1 MHKHAKII
9 DKKIKEKREKKYQW
23 NLNTGL
29 RKREETLSYS
39 RYKMIT
45 QQSLK
50 TVTETNREF
59 FHKISKKC
67 TSSSVERYE
76 VMSKQ
81 TVICGNISEKTVV
94 E

>member
-1 MHKHAKII
+1 
-9 DKKIKEKREKKYQW
+9 
-23 NLNTGL
+23 
-29 RKREETLSYS
+29 
-39 RYKMIT
+39 MIT

-50 TVTETNREF
+50 TVTEKNREF

-67 TSSSVERYE
+67 TSSSVERYK

-81 TVICGNISEKTVV
+81 MVICSNISEKTVV

>member
-1 MHKHAKII
+1 
-9 DKKIKEKREKKYQW
+9 
-23 NLNTGL
+23 
-29 RKREETLSYS
+29 
-39 RYKMIT
+39 MIT

>member
-39 RYKMIT
+39 R
-45 QQSLK
+45 
-50 TVTETNREF
+50 
-59 FHKISKKC
+59 
-67 TSSSVERYE
+67 
-76 VMSKQ
+76 
-81 TVICGNISEKTVV
+81 
-94 E
+94 